1 MNTSSTEP
9 NCLKGGYEK
18 PQAPTCD
25 YVGFPGRGLPGAP
38 HIKGNRC
45 ERPAAVRILYR
56 HGEGIDPEYRERCL
70 FHTRGNLGPMIGAI
84 WDTQRAEW
92 VGQEVRIV

>member
-1 MNTSSTEP
+1 MNISSTEP
-9 NCLKGGYEK
+9 GCPEGAYEK

-25 YVGFPGRGLPGAP
+25 YVGPRRGWPGSP
-38 HIKGNRC
+38 HIIEGSRC
-45 ERPAAVRILYR
+45 RRPAAVRILYR
-56 HGEGIDPEYRERCL
+56 HGEGVDPEYRERCL
-70 FHTRGNLGPMIGAI
+70 IHTRGNLGPMIGAI